1 MDDAAGQV
9 NDGIEGQVLFCVS
22 FFTRIVSSLTGLGAL
37 VGFALLRVQC
47 AFGLERVAAFF
58 SLVDIRA
65 VSSARWQGVAQ
76 EDLVGHVIIVNK
88 RFAAATIVA
97 VFTNRLSLILVEL

>member
-9 NDGIEGQVLFCVS
+9 NDGIEEGQVLFFVP
-22 FFTRIVSSLTGLGAL
+22 FFTRIVSTLTGIGAL
-37 VGFALLRVQC
+37 ALLRVQC

-88 RFAAATIVA
+88 RFAAAAAIVA
-97 VFTNRLSLILVEL
+97 VFANRLSLILVEL